1 MRSYIFNFLFLHH
14 IIYNFLYYNK
24 IISRK
29 TVSIFTYRNLW
40 TFAWDFLYFGKFV
53 ENVLAGWF
61 VMLYIISFIYLILL
75 DKDYN
80 YN

>member
-40 TFAWDFLYFGKFV
+40 TFADVFLHLGKMFKV
-53 ENVLAGWF
+53 FRACDVIWF
-61 VMLYIISFIYLILL
+61 ITSFIYLIPPA
-75 DKDYN
+75 
-80 YN
+80 